1 MQFSP
6 AAKRRTICLV
16 ASLVAAQAANAQILG
31 PGLGGRI
38 TEPIGRGIEE
48 PLERLPNPQDA
59 LDPQKALER
68 GEELAES
75 VRGSAEETLDAA
87 EDTASAL
94 GDDVGGVL
102 AAALERFVPGVD
114 RNGRRAENEVWVVLV
129 PSEHA
134 DNIPAWGFTIR
145 ERRDLEALDRILLR
159 IEAPDDRDIVQLG
172 FELDADA
179 PGTVVDFNH
188 LYGGAQARGAT
199 SLQRNRR
206 GNSGTSAEG
215 VARGTPATDDAQ
227 ALTVARAVTIGIIDT
242 AVAREHEALRGA
254 AVIERDFVPF
264 VGERPKRHGT
274 AVSSVALATAR
285 SLGAAPDDVALYA
298 ACVFFDDDRGNATA
312 ATGSLV
318 AALEWLGNAEV
329 PVVNL
334 SLTGPPNRVLE
345 AALGALTARGV
356 LVFAAVGNDGPH
368 APPLYPAAYAD
379 VIGITAVDADDRI
392 YRRANRGPQVA
403 FAAPGVR
410 VAVARESGGYMRESG
425 TSMAAPFAAAVAA
438 TGGWRAADGDAQ
450 TLRERLEQAAIDLGE
465 RGFDDTF
472 GHGRIVPV
480 SP

>member
-274 AVSSVALATAR
+274 AVSSVAFATAR

-329 PVVNL
+329 PNVPNTRAPGCSSENTNPLKSEVNRWIPKRREVKSKYAL
-334 SLTGPPNRVLE
+334 PRSSELRLARSAAAEFVNSRFSTNISCSPTLVSVRRYPSRTSMRVS
-345 AALGALTARGV
+345 A
-356 LVFAAVGNDGPH
+356 FS
-368 APPLYPAAYAD
+368 
-379 VIGITAVDADDRI
+379 
-392 YRRANRGPQVA
+392 RANR
-403 FAAPGVR
+403 
-410 VAVARESGGYMRESG
+410 
-425 TSMAAPFAAAVAA
+425 
-438 TGGWRAADGDAQ
+438 
-450 TLRERLEQAAIDLGE
+450 
-465 RGFDDTF
+465 
-472 GHGRIVPV
+472 
-480 SP
+480 